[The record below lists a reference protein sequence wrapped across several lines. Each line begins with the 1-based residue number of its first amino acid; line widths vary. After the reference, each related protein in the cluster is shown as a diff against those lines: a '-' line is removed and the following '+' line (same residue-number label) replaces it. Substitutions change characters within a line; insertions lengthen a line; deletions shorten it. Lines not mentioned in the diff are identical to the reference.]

1 MWTVVWPIIN
11 TSPNGVHC
19 VATGVDDSPKLAH
32 QGHVQLGVRELTIL
46 ASCSQDIVGRKLGAA
61 ASPVLNQCTAA
72 TCGQNA
78 GHHVFLRKCQ
88 FVVVE
93 RKNRQGGC
101 GVQEEGML
109 FCRIIIKSCNVIHRL
124 VSLTYH
130 HQMYQ
135 LAACPPL
142 LYPYLYNIRCYFW
155 KFIIM

>member
-11 TSPNGVHC
+11 SLPNGVHR

-46 ASCSQDIVGRKLGAA
+46 ASYSQDIVGHKLGAA

-88 FVVVE
+88 FVGVE
-93 RKNRQGGC
+93 RKNNRQGGC
-101 GVQEEGML
+101 GV
-109 FCRIIIKSCNVIHRL
+109 
-124 VSLTYH
+124 
-130 HQMYQ
+130 
-135 LAACPPL
+135 
-142 LYPYLYNIRCYFW
+142 
-155 KFIIM
+155 